1 MAESPDRTREIR
13 LFLLREV
20 ERVPSGLAA
29 RAQAEFGITRQ
40 AVARHIR
47 ALVDEGLLVASGET
61 RGRTY
66 SMRALADHSVSIRV
80 QKGLAEDEV
89 WRNEI
94 EPHLAGVSV
103 NVENICHYGFTEMFN
118 NAIDHSAAKNIT
130 TGIRRTGIEIEIRVG
145 DDGVGIFRKIREA
158 LGLADERQAVFELT
172 KGKLTTDPANHT
184 GQGIFFSSRMFDRFA
199 IDSHLL
205 RLTHRQGEDRS
216 TLIEATSTAAPFATL
231 VTMSIDAS
239 SPRTTKEVFD
249 RFAGA
254 DGDYSF
260 STTQIVVAL
269 ALYGREQLVSRS
281 QAKRVMS
288 RCENFRHV
296 ILDFSNVDTIGPAFA
311 DEIFRV
317 YANAHPEIELRWMNA
332 APEVEG
338 RIRNARSNAS

>member
-1 MAESPDRTREIR
+1 MTEVPDRTHEIR

-20 ERVPSGLAA
+20 ERDPTGLAA

-40 AVARHIR
+40 AIARHIR
-47 ALVDEGLLVASGET
+47 ALVDEGLLDASGQT

-66 SMRALADHSVSIRV
+66 SLRALADHTIRV
-80 QKGLAEDEV
+80 PLTRGLADDEF
-89 WRNEI
+89 WRKEI
-94 EPHLAGVSV
+94 EPHMAGVSV

-118 NAIDHSAAKNIT
+118 NAIDHSAAKYIT
-130 TGIRRTGIEIEIRVG
+130 TGIRRTGAEVEIYVG
-145 DDGVGIFRKIREA
+145 DDGVGIFRKIRAA

-184 GQGIFFSSRMFDRFA
+184 GQGIFFSSRMFDRFE

-205 RLTHRQGEDRS
+205 RLSHRQGDDGS
-216 TLIEATSTAAPFATL
+216 TLIEATETPALFATL
-231 VTMSIDAS
+231 VTMSIDPAS
-239 SPRTTKEVFD
+239 TRTTKEVFD
-249 RFAGA
+249 RFVGSE
-254 DGDYSF
+254 GDYSF

-296 ILDFSNVDTIGPAFA
+296 ILDFSNVETIGPAFA

-317 YANAHPEIELRWMNA
+317 YANAHPEIEIRWVNCSA
-332 APEVEG
+332 EVEG
-338 RIRNARSNAS
+338 RIRHSRSNAS